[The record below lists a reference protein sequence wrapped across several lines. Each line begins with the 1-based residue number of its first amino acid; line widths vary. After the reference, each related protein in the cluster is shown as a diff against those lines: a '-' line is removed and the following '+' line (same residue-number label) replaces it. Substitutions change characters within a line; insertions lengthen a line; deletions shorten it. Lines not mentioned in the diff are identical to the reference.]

1 VSGRRVPRP
10 KERRDPD
17 AWLFLTPEIERE
29 VPPLLDAL
37 DEGARAVEANRIE
50 QLVHRGSIRSWFAY
64 LREVRGRL
72 EHAARRGG
80 DPLLTRRLA
89 DVLKEQ
95 YLLVPALRPE
105 EPDDGAELARLEELT
120 WIST

>member
-1 VSGRRVPRP
+1 VSGQRVSRP
-10 KERRDPD
+10 KQRRDPD

-29 VPPLLDAL
+29 VPSLLDAL
-37 DEGARAVEANRIE
+37 DEGARAVEEHRIE
-50 QLVHRGSIRSWFAY
+50 QLVHRGTIAGWFVY
-64 LREVRGRL
+64 LHEVRRRL
-72 EHAARRGG
+72 EHAVQRGG
-80 DPLLTRRLA
+80 DPRLTRRLA